1 MIKVISAMFLKDTLA
16 SSAKDSEI
24 VMAEKNRNPQ
34 YIKEIM
40 TVFQGMDADND
51 GNITFHELYEFM
63 QDEHKRLWL
72 TSAGVT
78 PDEVAGLFTLM
89 DDGDNEISFCEFL
102 TGIMRLKSAN
112 KGVDLATLLY
122 ENKKLLSRVLKI
134 GKEVEKIRKDL
145 NYM

>member
-1 MIKVISAMFLKDTLA
+1 
-16 SSAKDSEI
+16 
-24 VMAEKNRNPQ
+24 MAEENRNPQ
-34 YIKEIM
+34 YVKRIYR
-40 TVFQGMDADND
+40 VFKMMDLDGDNAIQF
-51 GNITFHELYEFM
+51 NELLQVL
-63 QDEHKRLWL
+63 QDESICAELKGL
-72 TSAGVT
+72 GVV
-78 PDEVAGLFTLM
+78 PQEVVGLFTLM
-89 DDGDNEISFCEFL
+89 DDGDDEISFCEFI